1 MTRVAVL
8 GAGLMGAPMA
18 RRLAEAGHAVA
29 VWNRTRKKAEGLG
42 ASIAN
47 TPGDAVEGAEVV
59 ITMLSDG
66 PAVEQTMR
74 EALPAAA
81 PGTIWAQTSTVG
93 LPASERL
100 SALAGERD
108 LVHVDA
114 PVLGTRKPAED
125 GQLVVLAAGPGNV
138 RPRCEEVFAAF
149 SRATHWVGDAPPAG
163 QALKLVVNAWIMNT
177 MANLGETVALAQ
189 ALGIEPQRFLDAIAG
204 GNMDMP
210 YAHLKSAAMLSGDL
224 EPSFRLALAHK
235 DVGLIVEGAEQAG
248 LEVPVAR
255 TTAAQMARAIE
266 LGHGDE
272 DMAATYFAS
281 LPGE

>member
-8 GAGLMGAPMA
+8 GAGFMGAPMA

-29 VWNRTRKKAEGLG
+29 VWNRTRAKAEGLG
-42 ASIAN
+42 ASVAD
-47 TPGDAVEGAEVV
+47 TPAEAVEGADVV

-66 PAVEQTMR
+66 PAVEETMR
-74 EALPAAA
+74 KALSAAA

-93 LPASERL
+93 IAASERL
-100 SALAGERD
+100 SALADERR

-125 GQLVVLAAGPGNV
+125 GQLVVLAAGPSDM
-138 RPRCEEVFAAF
+138 RPRCEEVFDAF
-149 SRATHWVGDAPPAG
+149 SRATHWVGETPPAG
-163 QALKLVVNAWIMNT
+163 QALKLVVNSWIMNT

-189 ALGIEPQRFLDAIAG
+189 ALGVDPQRFLDAIAG

-224 EPSFRLALAHK
+224 APSFKLTLAHK
-235 DVGLIVEGAEQAG
+235 DVALIVEAAEEAG
-248 LEVPVAR
+248 LDVPVAR
-255 TTAAQMARAIE
+255 ATRAQMARAIE

-281 LPGE
+281 RPGA